1 MIHITTHAIQRYT
14 ERVEPVTPAQAH
26 AALSS
31 PAITLAA
38 QFGAPYVRLGTGQR
52 VVIHKDK
59 VLTVLP
65 AGHPEAWMSMA
76 STMRHVWE
84 E

>member
-31 PAITLAA
+31 PTITLAA
-38 QFGAPYVRLGTGQR
+38 AFGAPYVKLGTGQR
-52 VVIHKDK
+52 VVIHDGK

-65 AGHPEAWMSMA
+65 IGHPEGWL
-76 STMRHVWE
+76 
-84 E
+84 